1 MTETTNSFNI
11 LGMEGQESK
20 EAGKGINETV
30 NRDSILGKERQ
41 GSMDAG
47 KGRNVIAYKQGMGK
61 DGGNLILNG

>member
-1 MTETTNSFNI
+1 
-11 LGMEGQESK
+11 MEGQESK

-30 NRDSILGKERQ
+30 NSDSILGKERQ